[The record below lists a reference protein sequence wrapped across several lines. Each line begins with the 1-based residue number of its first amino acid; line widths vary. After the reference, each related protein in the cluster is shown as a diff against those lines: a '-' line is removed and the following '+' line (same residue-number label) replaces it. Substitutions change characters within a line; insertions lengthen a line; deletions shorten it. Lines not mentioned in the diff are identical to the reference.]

1 MRLRINFDESQNE
14 ITKAIADVIEKANAL
29 KVATMNLNWALNGYP
44 EGKLIEIEE
53 EKPSEC
59 ESEGG
64 ESAE

>member
-14 ITKAIADVIEKANAL
+14 ITKAIADVMEKAKAL
-29 KVATMNLNWALNGYP
+29 EQATTHLHWALNEFP
-44 EGKLIEIEE
+44 ECKLVDIEE

-59 ESEGG
+59 ESEGR

>member
-1 MRLRINFDESQNE
+1 MRLIINFDESQNE
-14 ITKAIADVIEKANAL
+14 ITKAIADVIEKAKAL
-29 KVATMNLNWALNGYP
+29 KQATLRLNWYLDKYP

>member
-14 ITKAIADVIEKANAL
+14 ITKAIADVMEKAKAL
-29 KVATMNLNWALNGYP
+29 QDATMRLNWTLNEYP

-59 ESEGG
+59 ESEGMD
-64 ESAE
+64 

>member
-14 ITKAIADVIEKANAL
+14 ITKAIADVIEKAKAL
-29 KVATMNLNWALNGYP
+29 KQATLRLNWYLDEYP

>member
-1 MRLRINFDESQNE
+1 MRLTINFDESHNE
-14 ITKAIADVIEKANAL
+14 ITKAIADVMEKAKAL
-29 KVATMNLNWALNGYP
+29 KQATLRLNWYLDEYP

>member
-1 MRLRINFDESQNE
+1 MRLTINFDESHNE
-14 ITKAIADVIEKANAL
+14 ITKAIADVMEKAKAL
-29 KVATMNLNWALNGYP
+29 QDATMRLNWALTCYP

-53 EKPSEC
+53 EKPPEC

>member
-14 ITKAIADVIEKANAL
+14 ITKAIADVIEKAKAL
-29 KVATMNLNWALNGYP
+29 EQATSHLNWALNGYP
-44 EGKLIEIEE
+44 EGKLIEIEK

-59 ESEGG
+59 ESEGR

>member
-14 ITKAIADVIEKANAL
+14 ITKAIADVIEKAKAL
-29 KVATMNLNWALNGYP
+29 QDATMRLNWALTCYP

-53 EKPSEC
+53 EMPSEC